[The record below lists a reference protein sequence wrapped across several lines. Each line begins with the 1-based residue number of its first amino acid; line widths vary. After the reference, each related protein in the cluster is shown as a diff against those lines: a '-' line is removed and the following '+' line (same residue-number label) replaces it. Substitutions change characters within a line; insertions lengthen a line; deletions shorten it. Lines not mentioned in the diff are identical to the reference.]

1 MVFEIVPKNITK
13 DFFIGIHDL
22 TVRPVV
28 DNVRVEF
35 GAFNAV
41 YQLEATPLFQK
52 ILNPMELLQCRHPAK
67 KKVIYRGFDPLN
79 DKQRQVLLNTYV
91 RIIDETTPNVS
102 LLQGPPGT
110 GKSCVITNLALQ
122 TMYGDEVRCMDK
134 KILICAQSNAAVDV
148 IAGKLFD
155 ISMRMRPERR
165 FRLIRYGLQEK
176 INPFVYPVTLQYII
190 EHEQMKKLKATN
202 PDAPCENKENLKNQ
216 VCGTTEETVTFFY
229 IELMIILGHHRVPD

>member
-13 DFFIGIHDL
+13 DFFIGIHEL

-216 VCGTTEETVTFFY
+216 VCSTVRDSDLFY
-229 IELMIILGHHRVPD
+229 IELMIILGHHRVPH